1 MQRTS
6 FETMN
11 CSVAQCLEVVGEWW
25 SMLIVRDAFL
35 GVRRFDD
42 FQTRLGI
49 SRNIL
54 NVRLTSL
61 VDAGVLERVPY
72 QERPPRHEYRLTD
85 KGREL
90 WPVLTAMR
98 EWGDRWAA
106 PDGAPLEVVHEACGE
121 VMHPTYRV
129 QRVRR
134 AGRSALGSRATRARR
149 PPRRLRPDGAS
160 RDDLNGELTVRKS
173 VRSAHTSRRRRAG
186 SGYAQLTPR
195 WRDGSCR
202 DRARSR

>member
-1 MQRTS
+1 MQLTKVMVMQRTS

-25 SMLIVRDAFL
+25 SMLIIRDAFL

-106 PDGAPLEVVHEACGE
+106 PGGAPLEVVHEACGE
-121 VMHPTYRV
+121 VTHPTFVCSECGEPIDRRSA
-129 QRVRR
+129 RVRPGPGADSGDFDR
-134 AGRSALGSRATRARR
+134 TALAT
-149 PPRRLRPDGAS
+149 
-160 RDDLNGELTVRKS
+160 T
-173 VRSAHTSRRRRAG
+173 
-186 SGYAQLTPR
+186 
-195 WRDGSCR
+195 
-202 DRARSR
+202 